1 MTEINYNSL
10 LMGTLSLFPY
20 INFPSNITFAGTN
33 PGGKSAYYYGGNR
46 YHARFAWEERK
57 IEEELVKM
65 TAIDTEDRPTV
76 RAQLSRNSGYTG
88 LSVLHRLYKLYKF
101 DVFKDLVFD
110 VVHNIPLNVAPRQVK
125 NWIDSEVIDKHV
137 VEERLKS
144 FPWTA
149 GR

>member
-1 MTEINYNSL
+1 
-10 LMGTLSLFPY
+10 
-20 INFPSNITFAGTN
+20 
-33 PGGKSAYYYGGNR
+33 
-46 YHARFAWEERK
+46 
-57 IEEELVKM
+57 M

-110 VVHNIPLNVAPRQVK
+110 VMHNIPLNVAARQVK

-137 VEERLKS
+137 AEERLKS
-144 FPWTA
+144 FLWTA